1 MISALWKT
9 LVNEPIDAF
18 ESLKEGLKG
27 GGGMAMTQSMRDIDN
42 NTGRHP
48 RMIALVFGVLA
59 ILVTALAW
67 SGLSLKDLLAAL

>member
-1 MISALWKT
+1 
-9 LVNEPIDAF
+9 
-18 ESLKEGLKG
+18 
-27 GGGMAMTQSMRDIDN
+27 MTQSMRGIDN